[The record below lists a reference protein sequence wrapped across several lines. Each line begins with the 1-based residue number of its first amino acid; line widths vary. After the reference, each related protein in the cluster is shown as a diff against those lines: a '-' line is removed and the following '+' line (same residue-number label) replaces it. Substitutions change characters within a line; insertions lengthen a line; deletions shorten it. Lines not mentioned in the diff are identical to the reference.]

1 MVQTNPNRGPL
12 RDDEDLPEPPQVRR
26 LRLLVSA
33 LMVVLIG
40 GMVVVAV
47 AMVLGLGALKGPDKA
62 PAQVSATEFTLPEG
76 AEVVSVGRGPGEVLI
91 VTRDAAGTETL
102 RIFDASSGDE
112 KSATPISRGP
122 ITRE

>member
-1 MVQTNPNRGPL
+1 MVQTRPL

-47 AMVLGLGALKGPDKA
+47 AMVLGLGALNSPDIA
-62 PAQVSATEFTLPEG
+62 PAPVSATEFTLPEG
-76 AEVVSVGRGPGEVLI
+76 AGVVSVGRGPGEVLI
-91 VTRDAAGTETL
+91 VTRDLAGAETL
-102 RIFDASSGDE
+102 HIFDADSGAK
-112 KSATPISRGP
+112 KSETP
-122 ITRE
+122 ITRK

>member
-1 MVQTNPNRGPL
+1 MIQPRSV
-12 RDDEDLPEPPQVRR
+12 RDDEDLPEPPQVRQ

-62 PAQVSATEFTLPEG
+62 LTPVSATEFALPSD
-76 AEVVSVGRGPGEVLI
+76 AEVVSVGRGSGEVLI
-91 VTRDAAGTETL
+91 LTRDPGGTETL
-102 RIFDASSGDE
+102 RIFDAASGAE
-112 KSATPISRGP
+112 KSATQISR
-122 ITRE
+122 E

>member
-1 MVQTNPNRGPL
+1 MVQPRPVV
-12 RDDEDLPEPPQVRR
+12 DDEDLPEPPQVRR

-47 AMVLGLGALKGPDKA
+47 TMVLRLGMLGGSDSA
-62 PAQVSATEFTLPEG
+62 PAPVGAAEFTLPEG

-91 VTRDAAGTETL
+91 LTRDPAGAETL
-102 RIFDASSGDE
+102 RVFDAGSGAE
-112 KSATPISRGP
+112 KSATPVR
-122 ITRE
+122 RE